1 MTFSLLGLS
10 LGWKV
15 LFPLESI
22 EYCTTSKRE
31 RTPGRRLQ
39 EAGNRTC
46 LWATIVTAYYD
57 IPSKHHAEQY
67 KTGSKI
73 YLEQRIP

>member
-22 EYCTTSKRE
+22 EYNE
-31 RTPGRRLQ
+31 QEGAPGRRLQ
-39 EAGNRTC
+39 EAC